1 MNASLPV
8 YILDSYAVLAH
19 LEGEAGQAI
28 VGHILAD
35 AQAGRCI
42 ARFSLINLGEL
53 MYIIERERGLQ
64 QAYLA
69 LAGIQ
74 QLPIE
79 IVPASQEMVFA
90 AAHIKA
96 TCAVSYADAFAIAAA
111 QAYGGIVLT
120 GDREFEQADGL
131 VKIQWLPG

>member
-1 MNASLPV
+1 MNANLPV

-19 LEGEAGQAI
+19 LEGEAGQAT

-35 AQAGRCI
+35 AQAGRCN
-42 ARFSLINLGEL
+42 ARFSLINLGEVL
-53 MYIIERERGLQ
+53 YMIERERGLQ

-90 AAHIKA
+90 ATHIKA
-96 TCAVSYADAFAIAAA
+96 TCAVSYADAFTIAAA

>member
-1 MNASLPV
+1 MNASLPI

-19 LEGEAGQAI
+19 LEGEAGQAT

-42 ARFSLINLGEL
+42 ARFSLINLGEVL
-53 MYIIERERGLQ
+53 YIIERERGLQ

-79 IVPASQEMVFA
+79 IVPASQKMVFA

-96 TCAVSYADAFAIAAA
+96 TCAVS
-111 QAYGGIVLT
+111 
-120 GDREFEQADGL
+120 
-131 VKIQWLPG
+131 